1 MSEASSEKDDL
12 DEDEQ
17 AQDLVSSQMSE
28 PEPNKEDKEDK
39 NQTKSQEI
47 AEGEQLI
54 VICIDQTVLSAAF
67 SSMIMKQIQQ
77 EMNLITRF
85 PFLH

>member
-1 MSEASSEKDDL
+1 
-12 DEDEQ
+12 
-17 AQDLVSSQMSE
+17 MSE